1 MSPQKP
7 KARCLPRPTDLLL
20 SHTFVSSVIVG
31 LAPTSRSSVPRM
43 HALMHAYTRLHY
55 AYTPGTRAEK

>member
-20 SHTFVSSVIVG
+20 SHLCLVG
-31 LAPTSRSSVPRM
+31 LAPTSRSSVPHM
-43 HALMHAYTRLHY
+43 HAPMHAYTRLHCPC
-55 AYTPGTRAEK
+55 TPGTRAEK